1 MYTNKLVINGEVDD
15 VTSMA
20 SPFTH
25 EAPTGFFDKLGTAEV
40 IDVVI
45 GQSLG
50 EGLFTAHVVFKS
62 EIEPTLDDLQTYLKE
77 FENTDT
83 TVFLETQSGIL
94 LASGGVGVSV

>member
-1 MYTNKLVINGEVDD
+1 MYTNKLIINGEIDE

-25 EAPTGFFDKLGTAEV
+25 ETPTGFFDRLGDTEV
-40 IDVVI
+40 LEVVI

-50 EGLFTAHVVFKS
+50 EGLFTAHVAFKS
-62 EIEPTLDDLQTYLKE
+62 SVEPTIDDLTTYLKE
-77 FENTDT
+77 YENTDT
-83 TVFLETQSGIL
+83 TVFLETESGIL

>member
-1 MYTNKLVINGEVDD
+1 MYTNKLVINGEVDQ
-15 VTSMA
+15 VTEMA

-25 EAPTGFFDKLGTAEV
+25 EAPTGFFDGLGATEV

-62 EIEPTLDDLQTYLKE
+62 EVEPTLDHLQTFLTE
-77 FENTDT
+77 FQNNDT

>member
-1 MYTNKLVINGEVDD
+1 MYTNKLIINGEIDE

-25 EAPTGFFDKLGTAEV
+25 KAPTGFFDRLGNNEIV
-40 IDVVI
+40 EVVI

-50 EGLFTAHVVFKS
+50 EGLFTAHIVFKT
-62 EIEPTLDDLQTYLKE
+62 EVEPTIDDLQTYLKE
-77 FENTDT
+77 FDGTDT
-83 TVFLETQSGIL
+83 TMFLETDSGVL